1 MEKLEKLFEGF
12 KGLILFYIIV
22 AILALMIT
30 NKVEEINSQAE
41 NQVIEEETYYA

>member
-12 KGLILFYIIV
+12 KGLAIFYIIV
-22 AILALMIT
+22 AVLALMIT

-41 NQVIEEETYYA
+41 NQVITNETYYA